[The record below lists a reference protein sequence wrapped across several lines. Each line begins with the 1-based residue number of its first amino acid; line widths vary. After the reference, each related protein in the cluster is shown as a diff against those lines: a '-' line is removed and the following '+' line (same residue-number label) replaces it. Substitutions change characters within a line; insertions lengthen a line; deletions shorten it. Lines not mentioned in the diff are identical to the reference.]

1 MIVRKLEAAD
11 VEQVTKIE
19 QACFST
25 PWSKQGFEDILFR
38 EDVLFL
44 VACER
49 DEVLGYVGVYCS
61 FDEGEITNVA
71 VALDKRRQKVAEH
84 LLDELIIRLGER
96 QIERIVLEVRVSNRP
111 AIELYKKFGFVNV
124 GTRKN
129 FYQKPTEDAWIMIR
143 G

>member
-11 VEQVTKIE
+11 IEQVADIE

-25 PWSKQGFEDILFR
+25 PWSKQGFEDILYR

-44 VACER
+44 VACEG

-71 VALDKRRQKVAEH
+71 VALDKRRQKIMFQV
-84 LLDELIIRLGER
+84 RLVFLS
-96 QIERIVLEVRVSNRP
+96 ICIVSN
-111 AIELYKKFGFVNV
+111 ENS
-124 GTRKN
+124 
-129 FYQKPTEDAWIMIR
+129 
-143 G
+143 

>member
-1 MIVRKLEAAD
+1 MIVRPMEAAD

-25 PWSKQGFEDILFR
+25 PWSRQGFEDILYR

-49 DEVLGYVGVYCS
+49 DAVYGYVGVYCS

-71 VALDKRRQKVAEH
+71 VDPEKRRQQVAAH
-84 LLDELIIRLGER
+84 LMDELIVRLDER
-96 QIERIVLEVRVSNRP
+96 CIKRIVLEVRVSNQP
-111 AIELYKKFGFVNV
+111 AIALYKKFGFEHV
-124 GTRKN
+124 GTRKR
-129 FYQKPTEDAWIMIR
+129 FYQKPIEDAYIMIR